1 MNVEEI
7 MRKFAF
13 SFFATGSIST
23 QRDVLP
29 KIPPKGSPLD
39 GSQKDSHLK
48 GSPKGCP
55 LEDSPK
61 GIPLKGSPKGF
72 PLEDSPKGIPLKG
85 SPKGFPLED
94 SPKGCPLEV
103 SLGNTGDQL
112 FFSFTLFSN
121 CFSTP
126 CLLSKSTVSAIAL
139 SLCQSEKVK
148 RIK

>member
-72 PLEDSPKGIPLKG
+72 H
-85 SPKGFPLED
+85 LED